1 MLVVGLEERA
11 FMNKLRSFLLYRL
24 LAAYVLCPA
33 WLLGFRVTARARG
46 VRRLRVGKLSV
57 WGDAGL
63 LALCRSSI
71 ERLESL
77 DSTLH
82 SVLTR
87 GRWAWLFQ
95 APRGLPYT
103 GNLGP
108 PWLFSIDP
116 PYVAWQSE
124 GIIARLIY
132 VAFCM
137 SEFPAGHASGEGSE
151 ARHKLVMK
159 EARSW
164 LETRRF
170 SEQLVDCYADL
181 SEAQPDAPPN
191 GGPAMR
197 SGNSGV
203 GEGPP
208 SVI

>member
-1 MLVVGLEERA
+1 
-11 FMNKLRSFLLYRL
+11 MNRLRSCFLYRFL
-24 LAAYVLCPA
+24 GSYVLCPL
-33 WLLGFRVTARARG
+33 WLLGFRVAARARG
-46 VRRLRVGKLSV
+46 LRRLRVGKLSV
-57 WGDAGL
+57 WGDAGF

-82 SVLTR
+82 RVLTQ

-95 APRGLPYT
+95 APGGLPYI

-108 PWLFSIDP
+108 PWLFSVDP

-137 SEFPAGHASGEGSE
+137 SEFLAGHASGEGFE

-159 EARSW
+159 QVRSW

-170 SEQLVDCYADL
+170 PEQLLDCYADP
-181 SEAQPDAPPN
+181 SGAQPDAPPN
-191 GGPAMR
+191 GGPAVR
-197 SGNSGV
+197 SGNSGA

-208 SVI
+208 SVS